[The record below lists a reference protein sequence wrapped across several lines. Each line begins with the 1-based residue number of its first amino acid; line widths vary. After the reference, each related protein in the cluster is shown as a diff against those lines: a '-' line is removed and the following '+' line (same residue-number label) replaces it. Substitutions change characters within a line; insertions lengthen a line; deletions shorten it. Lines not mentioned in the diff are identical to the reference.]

1 MFAYVWGLC
10 ISSYQLWEEAFLIF
24 VKLLVAIKNNEYR
37 QVKIKP
43 FETKKV
49 MNITLFWSSK
59 VRLED

>member
-1 MFAYVWGLC
+1 MFAYVWDLC

-24 VKLLVAIKNNEYR
+24 VKLWLLKNNEYH

-43 FETKKV
+43 FETKKKV